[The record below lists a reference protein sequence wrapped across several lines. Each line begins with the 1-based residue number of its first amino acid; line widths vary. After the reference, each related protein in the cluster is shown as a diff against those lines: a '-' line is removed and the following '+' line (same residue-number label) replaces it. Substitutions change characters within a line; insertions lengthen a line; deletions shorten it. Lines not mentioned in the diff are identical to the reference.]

1 MTKDNFYFGEFT
13 LLRKNYRELRC
24 QDFENKF
31 LNLFS

>member
-13 LLRKNYRELRC
+13 FTPENCRELRC